1 MKSKWLL
8 PRARIFHKTRIRR
21 RAEADGCGFS
31 PAPPPQV
38 RGYQLATPSSAGE
51 MSRRILLRLALLGA
65 LMSAQFFAAHDRLAF
80 RGPAEQGMSEA
91 KPTPHSLE
99 CRVA

>member
-1 MKSKWLL
+1 MKSKWLN
-8 PRARIFHKTRIRR
+8 PRARVFQRTRMRR

-31 PAPPPQV
+31 PAPPQV
-38 RGYQLATPSSAGE
+38 HGYQLAAPSSAGE

-65 LMSAQFFAAHDRLAF
+65 LMSAQFFAAHDRPAF